1 MDSSGNS
8 HTAASSNQYIR
19 PHPADFVDLLL
30 PSSPFPL
37 LPPQIETRPWLCPTT
52 TTHLQLFWCQ
62 LAAASSSI
70 CTYSSFSWVRIS
82 GKHWSPEE
90 AAFLGH
96 QPSRSPCHHAGITPC
111 LLLEREP
118 QGGSCPWQPRPRR
131 VPMHT
136 QDVSMVPSISFE
148 DELQVEWCS
157 CLQSSASHPLVRL
170 TAPLPISKELCF

>member
-1 MDSSGNS
+1 M
-8 HTAASSNQYIR
+8 
-19 PHPADFVDLLL
+19 DLLL

-37 LPPQIETRPWLCPTT
+37 LPPQIETRPWLCPAT

-96 QPSRSPCHHAGITPC
+96 QPSRSPCHHAGITPR

-118 QGGSCPWQPRPRR
+118 QGCSCPLQPRPRQ

-136 QDVSMVPSISFE
+136 QDVSVVPSISLE
-148 DELQVEWCS
+148 DELTKWSDGPACG
-157 CLQSSASHPLVRL
+157 
-170 TAPLPISKELCF
+170 APLPIRWCGWQHHSQFPRGCAFKQLFLSL